1 MKNSVYQIDLITVVT
16 EKDNLNQIVEK
27 TRTTATVFSEVSSV
41 SQTEFF
47 SGGRLGLQ
55 PSLKAT
61 IYDFEYNEEPIV
73 KVHYSDSKTKLYS
86 VYRTYSVG
94 GSDKLEL
101 YLEERGGTKDE
112 PSTDDNSSEHSD

>member
-1 MKNSVYQIDLITVVT
+1 MKNSVYPIDLIEIVT
-16 EKDNLNQIVEK
+16 EKDDLNQVVEK
-27 TRTTATVFSEVSSV
+27 TRTTKTVYAEISSV

-47 SGGRLGLQ
+47 SGGRIGLT

-61 IYDFEYNEEPIV
+61 IYGFEYGNESIV
-73 KVHYSDSKTKLYS
+73 KWNGKCYS
-86 VYRTYSVG
+86 VYRTFAVN

-112 PSTDDNSSEHSD
+112 PDPDDSTP

>member
-1 MKNSVYQIDLITVVT
+1 MKNSVYPVDLVMVTT
-16 EKDNLNQIVEK
+16 EKDELNQVVEK
-27 TRTTATVFSEVSSV
+27 TRTTNTVFADISSV

-47 SGGRLGLQ
+47 SGGRIGLQ

-61 IYDFEYNEEPIV
+61 IYDFEYNDEPIV
-73 KVHYSDSKTKLYS
+73 KYNGKLYS
-86 VYRTYSVG
+86 VYRTYFVN

-112 PSTDDNSSEHSD
+112 PSSNDNTP